1 MWMQMDSNLLT
12 ERSKSIDVEFVRE
25 GGRHVLRLFI
35 DKLGGSTPGNGIGID
50 DCERASNAVDSA
62 IEVAELISHEYVLE
76 VSSPGIERP
85 LTRPAHFQRA
95 IGQRVRIRLFRPLFT
110 PPRKSLT
117 GVLVVFEDDRVEV
130 EVEGA
135 GRFVVE
141 RKDIA
146 KANLQPDWD

>member
-1 MWMQMDSNLLT
+1 
-12 ERSKSIDVEFVRE
+12 
-25 GGRHVLRLFI
+25 
-35 DKLGGSTPGNGIGID
+35 
-50 DCERASNAVDSA
+50 
-62 IEVAELISHEYVLE
+62 LISHEYVLE

-141 RKDIA
+141 RKDNA
-146 KANLQPDWD
+146 KAHLQPDWD